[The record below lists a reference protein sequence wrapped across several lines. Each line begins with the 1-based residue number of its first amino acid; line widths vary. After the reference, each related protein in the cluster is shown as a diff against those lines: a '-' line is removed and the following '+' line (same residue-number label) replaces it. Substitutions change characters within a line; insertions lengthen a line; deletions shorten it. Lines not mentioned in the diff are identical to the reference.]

1 MKFLVDLDLA
11 KHGLGHLAEKR
22 PVDLTTA
29 EIEQVL
35 DAFDKEDMA
44 PPVFDANVN
53 PSRIDELL
61 SRSHCRGCG
70 KCCQPNPRNPSYPGA
85 EIMEDELKKIGKRFR
100 ISHKAVK
107 KGTKKGGQIKNPN
120 PPYQVLNTKWLIL
133 PCMFYDLKKKQC
145 RVHELRPTVCKIH
158 PLVFHYSV
166 ISLKV
171 NCEYGKDLYRSLLA
185 EMRHNAQSDP
195 ERRDIPGRI
204 TVPSHLSDKK
214 T

>member
-1 MKFLVDLDLA
+1 MTFLVDLDIE

-22 PVDLTTA
+22 PVDFTPD
-29 EIEQVL
+29 EIEQAL

-61 SRSHCRGCG
+61 SRSHCRNCG
-70 KCCQPNPRNPSYPGA
+70 KCCLPNPRNPSYPGV
-85 EIMEDELKKIGKRFR
+85 EIVEDELKKIVKRYR

-107 KGTKKGGQIKNPN
+107 KGTKKGDQIKNPN
-120 PPYQVLNTKWLIL
+120 PPFQVLNTKWLIL

-145 RVHELRPTVCKIH
+145 SVHELRPVVCKIY
-158 PLVFHYSV
+158 PLVFHYSA

-171 NCEYGKDLYRSLLA
+171 NCEYGKDLYRSLM
-185 EMRHNAQSDP
+185 EEIRNNAQSD
-195 ERRDIPGRI
+195 I
-204 TVPSHLSDKK
+204 
-214 T
+214 

>member
-44 PPVFDANVN
+44 PPVFDANVDHR
-53 PSRIDELL
+53 RIDELL
-61 SRSHCRGCG
+61 SRSYCRGCG
-70 KCCQPNPRNPSYPGA
+70 KCCLPNPRNPAYPGV
-85 EIMEDELKKIGKRFR
+85 EIVEDELKAIIKRYR

-107 KGTKKGGQIKNPN
+107 KGTKKGGQIKNPH
-120 PPYQVLNTKWLIL
+120 PPFQVLNTKWLIQ
-133 PCMFYDLKKKQC
+133 PCMFHDLKKKQC
-145 RVHELRPTVCKIH
+145 TVHDLRPLVCKIY
-158 PLVFHYSV
+158 PLIFYYST

-171 NCEYGKDLYRSLLA
+171 NCEYGKDLYRSLMA
-185 EMRHNAQSDP
+185 EIRGKIQ
-195 ERRDIPGRI
+195 
-204 TVPSHLSDKK
+204 
-214 T
+214 